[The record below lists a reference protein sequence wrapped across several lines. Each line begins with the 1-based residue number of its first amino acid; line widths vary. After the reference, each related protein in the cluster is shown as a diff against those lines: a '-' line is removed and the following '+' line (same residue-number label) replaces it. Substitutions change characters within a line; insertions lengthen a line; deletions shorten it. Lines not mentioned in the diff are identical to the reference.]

1 MIISFEGPV
10 FFSSMDEDHFLDWL
24 RSLPEFQSI
33 NGAGTILELGL
44 SQPVQP
50 ETIRELL
57 VIFRRWHLDV
67 APLLPLRSSESIGFV
82 LWDTGSEEAAV
93 RTPQNF
99 RANGV

>member
-10 FFSSMDEDHFLDWL
+10 FFSSTDEDHFFDWL
-24 RSLPEFQSI
+24 RSLPEFRSI
-33 NGAGTILELGL
+33 HGAGTTLDLGL

-50 ETIRELL
+50 ETIREIL

-67 APLLPLRSSESIGFV
+67 APLLPLRSSESTGFV
-82 LWDTGSEEAAV
+82 LWDTGSEEAAA
-93 RTPQNF
+93 RTLQHF